1 MVRDLETEKQKLSL
15 RTAELTEHNNAV
27 SSYIFFYSSRG
38 SEYTK
43 YLIVFL
49 FHQLRVE
56 VAKVEEEVGG
66 VKMKMNKLRDELRK
80 AKKETEK
87 YKESQTTNVSS
98 KSSDE
103 PSTAEVCLIF
113 LFSLVFGLSNKTVE
127 IIEMQYV

>member
-1 MVRDLETEKQKLSL
+1 M
-15 RTAELTEHNNAV
+15 
-27 SSYIFFYSSRG
+27 
-38 SEYTK
+38 
-43 YLIVFL
+43 
-49 FHQLRVE
+49 
-56 VAKVEEEVGG
+56 EEEVGG

-103 PSTAEVCLIF
+103 PSTAEVCLI
-113 LFSLVFGLSNKTVE
+113 LPFSLVFGLTNKNRIE

>member
-1 MVRDLETEKQKLSL
+1 M
-15 RTAELTEHNNAV
+15 
-27 SSYIFFYSSRG
+27 
-38 SEYTK
+38 
-43 YLIVFL
+43 
-49 FHQLRVE
+49 
-56 VAKVEEEVGG
+56 EEEVGG

>member
-1 MVRDLETEKQKLSL
+1 M
-15 RTAELTEHNNAV
+15 
-27 SSYIFFYSSRG
+27 
-38 SEYTK
+38 
-43 YLIVFL
+43 
-49 FHQLRVE
+49 
-56 VAKVEEEVGG
+56 EEEVGG

-113 LFSLVFGLSNKTVE
+113 LFSMGVDSSTVGVNLG
-127 IIEMQYV
+127 MCQTY